1 MKPLL
6 KLLSVSLLGMAACS
20 APPPAEKV
28 VNVYTA
34 RHYDSDLALYEQF
47 TRETGIKV

>member
-1 MKPLL
+1 MKTLL
-6 KLLSVSLLGMAACS
+6 QILSVSLLGVAACS

-34 RHYDSDLALYEQF
+34 RHYDSDLAL
-47 TRETGIKV
+47 